1 MALAEAS
8 DLRDLHQ
15 NIGPELLSRY
25 CGLLFVNESQNSDTL
40 FDDQIYVISE
50 YRDQL
55 IRYGWGTKSVQR
67 DSSIRDSVV
76 RKYGEEF
83 LQHVFNLVNH
93 PILGSEEN
101 QQYVN
106 NLITEKDKKQSYLAS
121 LEIVQNVQELLKL
134 ILESCEKQSFYILRN
149 LRYGPWPRHLLFNE
163 SWLQEIFSNEINEQN
178 FDEQYLADVSQSGH
192 SDDLIRRLN
201 ELWDEAEEITP
212 KLIILGNYNHSQHKT
227 IGLIFAK
234 IIQLQEGNFLS
245 DLTKS
250 VIIRTHEYAKGLPEH
265 VFGRRISRGPKDIFA
280 RPGEHGGGRYGG
292 QYYDDDW

>member
-40 FDDQIYVISE
+40 SDDQIYVISE

-163 SWLQEIFSNEINEQN
+163 SCFKK
-178 FDEQYLADVSQSGH
+178 F
-192 SDDLIRRLN
+192 
-201 ELWDEAEEITP
+201 
-212 KLIILGNYNHSQHKT
+212 
-227 IGLIFAK
+227 
-234 IIQLQEGNFLS
+234 FLM
-245 DLTKS
+245 K
-250 VIIRTHEYAKGLPEH
+250 
-265 VFGRRISRGPKDIFA
+265 
-280 RPGEHGGGRYGG
+280 
-292 QYYDDDW
+292 

>member
-8 DLRDLHQ
+8 DLRGLHQ
-15 NIGPELLSRY
+15 NIGSELLARY
-25 CGLLFVNESQNSDTL
+25 CKLLFVNESQNFDTL
-40 FDDQIYVISE
+40 SDDQIYVISE
-50 YRDQL
+50 YRDKL
-55 IRYGWGTKSVQR
+55 IRYGWGIESVQR
-67 DSSIRDSVV
+67 DPSIRDSVV

-83 LQHVFNLVNH
+83 LLHVFNLVNH

-106 NLITEKDKKQSYLAS
+106 NLIKEKDKKQSYLAS
-121 LEIVQNVQELLKL
+121 LEIVQDVQELLKL

-149 LRYGPWPRHLLFNE
+149 LKFGPWPKHVLFDE
-163 SWLQEIFSNEINEQN
+163 SWLQEFFSNEINEQN
-178 FDEQYLADVSQSGH
+178 FEEQYLANVSQSGH
-192 SDDLIRRLN
+192 SDEIIRRLN
-201 ELWDEAEEITP
+201 ELWGEAEEITP
-212 KLIILGNYNHSQHKT
+212 KLIILGNYNHSRHKT

-250 VIIRTHEYAKGLPEH
+250 VIIRTHEYAKGLPGH
-265 VFGRRISRGPKDIFA
+265 VFGRRISRGPKDMFA
-280 RPGEHGGGRYGG
+280 RPGEYGGGRYGG